1 MVSGTLTFPTPEK
14 TLATIPKAA
23 VCLVCDTFERPL
35 VPFVLHCLI
44 KFPVNY
50 VPLYESFLLTLSNSS
65 PVNYTE
71 DTVAL
76 DKLALMSH

>member
-14 TLATIPKAA
+14 TLVTIPKAA
-23 VCLVCDTFERPL
+23 VCLVCDTFERSL
-35 VPFVLHCLI
+35 VPFVLHCLS
-44 KFPVNY
+44 KFPVDS
-50 VPLYESFLLTLSNSS
+50 VPLYESFLLTLSNS

-76 DKLALMSH
+76 NKLALVSH